1 MNTKVEQQP
10 TTPSSGGADIAKLAL
25 SLVLLVA
32 GVFAFYYFDQYSPAV
47 RGVAMLGVVVAAL
60 ALAAFT
66 GVGRTAREFLSESQ
80 FELRKVVW
88 PTKQETIQTTIAV
101 GIVVVILSIIL
112 WIIDMALGWA
122 ILDHLLRSKNG

>member
-10 TTPSSGGADIAKLAL
+10 TPDGGGADIAKLTLAF
-25 SLVLLVA
+25 VVLVA
-32 GVFAFYYFDQYSPAV
+32 GIFAFYYFDQINGAV
-47 RGVAMLGVVVAAL
+47 RGVAMLGVVVIAL

-66 GVGRTAREFLSESQ
+66 GVGRAARSFLSESQ

-88 PTKQETIQTTIAV
+88 PTKQETVQTTIAV

-112 WIIDMALGWA
+112 WIIDMILGWA
-122 ILDHLLRSKNG
+122 ILDHLLRSNG

>member
-10 TTPSSGGADIAKLAL
+10 TPAGGGADIAKLAL
-25 SLVLLVA
+25 SFLLLVA
-32 GVFAFYYFDQYSPAV
+32 GVFAYYWFDQYSPAV
-47 RGVAMLGVVVAAL
+47 RGVAMLGVVVVAL

-66 GVGRTAREFLSESQ
+66 GIGRTAREFLSESQ

-101 GIVVVILSIIL
+101 GVVVVILSIIL
-112 WIIDMALGWA
+112 WIIDMVLGWA

>member
-1 MNTKVEQQP
+1 MNTKVDQQP
-10 TTPSSGGADIAKLAL
+10 VPTGGAADTAKLAL

-32 GVFAFYYFDQYSPAV
+32 GVFAYYYFDQYSPAV
-47 RGVAMLGVVVAAL
+47 RGVAMLGIVVVAL
-60 ALAAFT
+60 LLAAFT

-101 GIVVVILSIIL
+101 GIVVVVLSIIL
-112 WIIDMALGWA
+112 WIIDMILGWA
-122 ILDHLLRSKNG
+122 ILDHLMKTGG

>member
-10 TTPSSGGADIAKLAL
+10 TTPRGGGADIAKLAL

-32 GVFAFYYFDQYSPAV
+32 GVFAFYYFDQYSAAV

-112 WIIDMALGWA
+112 WIIDMILGWA
-122 ILDHLLRSKNG
+122 ILDHLMKTGG